1 MSNQTLDKKKT
12 YKSFNKLLKSNSL
25 SSYLKEIYN
34 LPLLSRE
41 EELQLSKRMAKGDEE
56 ARGQLIVSNL
66 RFVVSVAKK
75 YQGNGLPFA
84 DLISE
89 GNIGLVTAAS
99 KFDYKRGFH
108 FISYAVWWIKQ
119 SIMKAISDK
128 SRMVRL
134 PMNRTNELMKITKFI
149 DKYTQKHE
157 KRPTQTQIAQEV
169 SIPKEEIK
177 KLLNLGSSHASV
189 EEMFLENSSNGEE
202 FLSESLYQSNTPH
215 PEDLAVT
222 SSLKENIDTFL
233 SRLTQREKTILEYRF
248 GLNGKEPRSL
258 SQIGSKF
265 NLTKERIRQIEK
277 GAMEQLRNYQD
288 TPSLYTYL
296 N

>member
-1 MSNQTLDKKKT
+1 
-12 YKSFNKLLKSNSL
+12 
-25 SSYLKEIYN
+25 
-34 LPLLSRE
+34 
-41 EELQLSKRMAKGDEE
+41 
-56 ARGQLIVSNL
+56 
-66 RFVVSVAKK
+66 
-75 YQGNGLPFA
+75 
-84 DLISE
+84 
-89 GNIGLVTAAS
+89 
-99 KFDYKRGFH
+99 
-108 FISYAVWWIKQ
+108 
-119 SIMKAISDK
+119 
-128 SRMVRL
+128 
-134 PMNRTNELMKITKFI
+134 MNRTNELMKINKFI
-149 DKYTQKHE
+149 DSYSQKYE
-157 KRPTQTQIAQEV
+157 KKPSQTQIAQEF

-202 FLSESLYQSNTPH
+202 FLSASLYQSHTPH

-288 TPSLYTYL
+288 TPFLYTYL